1 MAIIALEGVQFF
13 ARHGYYE
20 EEQVLGNTFV
30 LDVIV
35 SADTE
40 MAAETDE
47 LYEELEEEEIEE
59 DEPAATTVNYEVL
72 YFICQMEM
80 KTPAKLLET
89 VVDRI
94 ANRIEEFDNVR
105 GYLVRLRK
113 LSPPLGGRVGS
124 AWVMTTG
131 GELDF
136 SYLELVKNLE
146 D

>member
-1 MAIIALEGVQFF
+1 MAIIALEGVRFF

-35 SADTE
+35 NADTE
-40 MAAETDE
+40 LAAATDE

-59 DEPAATTVNYEVL
+59 DEPAATTVNYELL
-72 YFICQMEM
+72 YFICQLEM

-94 ANRIEEFDNVR
+94 VDRIVAFENVT

-113 LSPPLGGRVGS
+113 LNPPLGGRVDG
-124 AWVMTTG
+124 AWVMVNG
-131 GELDF
+131 GDMDL
-136 SYLELVKNLE
+136 SYLQLIKKLK
-146 D
+146 

>member
-1 MAIIALEGVQFF
+1 MATIALEGVRFF

-35 SADTE
+35 NADIE
-40 MAAETDE
+40 LAAATDE
-47 LYEELEEEEIEE
+47 LYEEMEEDEIEE
-59 DEPAATTVNYEVL
+59 DEPAATTVNYELL
-72 YFICQMEM
+72 YFICQLEM

-94 ANRIEEFDNVR
+94 VDRIVAFDNVT

-113 LSPPLGGRVGS
+113 LNPPLGGRVDR
-124 AWVMTTG
+124 AWVMVNG
-131 GELDF
+131 GNMDL
-136 SYLELVKNLE
+136 SYLQLVKKLK
-146 D
+146 